1 MFSLAQASGVDIRK
15 SITPSDVHVNRPMTN
30 ISLAAMQSATAFVS
44 DRIFPR
50 VPVMKQSDL
59 FFYYPSADW
68 NRDEM
73 KLRAPSTET
82 AGGGYNIE
90 TKPYYAPV
98 WGVHRDVDDQLRAN
112 ADEPINVDREATMW
126 VTQKGLIRREVEFA
140 TKYFQPGA
148 WTNVKT
154 GVGTGPVAGQFLQW
168 NDAAS
173 EPVKDVKMWM
183 DEFLL
188 RNGVPANVL
197 LLGHETYTALTEN
210 DAIIDRIKYGQ
221 TPGQPAMVTR
231 QALAAL
237 FGIDRIEVM
246 SAIVNTAKE
255 GAAVPVN
262 RFIGAS
268 KGALLVHAAPSPGL
282 MTPSAGYSFVWA
294 GYAGAGEYGQRIS
307 SFRIEP
313 IRSDRFEMELAFTH
327 EKVSDDLGTM
337 ILDAI
342 A

>member
-1 MFSLAQASGVDIRK
+1 MLNVAQASGVVRK
-15 SITPSDVHVNRPMTN
+15 TITPSDVHVNRPLTN
-30 ISLAAMQSATAFVS
+30 VSLAMMQAASMFVS

-59 FFYYPSADW
+59 YIVYPHGDW

-73 KLRAPSTET
+73 KKRAPSTET

-90 TKPYYAPV
+90 MQPYYCPV

-140 TKYFQPGA
+140 TKYFTPGA
-148 WTNVKT
+148 WTNYVQ
-154 GVGTGPVAGQFLQW
+154 GVGTGTPGAGEFLQW

-173 EPVKDVKMWM
+173 EPVKDIKRWR
-183 DEFLL
+183 DQFLL
-188 RNGVPANVL
+188 RNGVAANVL

-221 TPGQPAMVTR
+221 TPGAPAMVTR

-237 FGIDRIEVM
+237 FEIDRIEVM
-246 SAIVNTAKE
+246 SAIVNTAPE
-255 GAAVPVN
+255 GVPHSN
-262 RFIGAS
+262 AFIGNS
-268 KGALLVHAAPSPGL
+268 KGALLVHAAPTPGL

-294 GYAGAGEYGQRIS
+294 GYAGAGEYGQRVS
-307 SFRIEP
+307 SFRMDP
-313 IRSDRFEMELAFTH
+313 IRSDRFELELAFTH
-327 EKVSDDLGTM
+327 EKVADDLGLF
-337 ILDAI
+337 IEDAI